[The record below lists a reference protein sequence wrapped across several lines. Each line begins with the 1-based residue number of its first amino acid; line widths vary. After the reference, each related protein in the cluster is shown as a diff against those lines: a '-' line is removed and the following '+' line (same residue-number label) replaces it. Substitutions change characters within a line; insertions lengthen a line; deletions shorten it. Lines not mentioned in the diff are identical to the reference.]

1 MAVPKEAISDGS
13 CPMESVDPNE
23 TDVSGDEGIK
33 TPNAFE
39 RKVDQNEAGEC
50 TSSKKRK
57 KRASS
62 DEVDLGDAFIQ
73 VRALKWRQ
81 EWMRSQIELLSL
93 QRDLLVNALNKAR
106 AEKCQCTLHLP
117 TKRGHQSTSS
127 GPSNGITSQGHA
139 TEKTNHCEECDIRNN
154 GGEFAET
161 SWGCVR
167 AVDWKQTLGG
177 RRRKLVQVPPL
188 PFDMII
194 PDLLLKAAMPVSV
207 LQREAQEQEARR
219 RHRSVVGLTLSKGK
233 LQERDSSGRFT
244 GHAKD
249 LSQNTNV
256 GRKLVTSTGQKV
268 VIKLSGK
275 STSPKSP
282 APSNGKNGK
291 TASASRSDGDPHTP
305 CSTKKNKSI
314 AALTGQRSAASSP
327 RLGPSSMPN
336 TPRESST
343 TRDWGIDDYVYGGPR
358 VQTKIEI
365 VKAKEIEI
373 PNWRVISQRKEVV
386 YQRSR
391 SMSVGSKYAK
401 PRMQTSPSNGA
412 SNDGGHNES
421 SEEITDDEV
430 YSRRHRPYEEQEIKF
445 RYCNGFSCH
454 CSLLSLQI
462 PKATRKAAETQG
474 QSAEGRRKS
483 RPCGRGLSKSLV
495 GLCEAEPQQQLTA
508 PHRYR
513 PSSSSNFDEENTT
526 VSRRKGSGIQSSSG
540 DERSPRTDTSSH
552 SMTKVGRKCQ
562 GKRGSP
568 GHKIPSRDG

>member
-177 RRRKLVQVPPL
+177 RRRKLVQ
-188 PFDMII
+188 
-194 PDLLLKAAMPVSV
+194 AAMPVSV

-219 RHRSVVGLTLSKGK
+219 RHRSVVGLTLSKGSIGFRADNSK

-445 RYCNGFSCH
+445 RYPKQQERQQKH
-454 CSLLSLQI
+454 RDSLQ
-462 PKATRKAAETQG
+462 K
-474 QSAEGRRKS
+474 EGGNLDR
-483 RPCGRGLSKSLV
+483 V
-495 GLCEAEPQQQLTA
+495 EEAYRNLW
-508 PHRYR
+508 YR

-568 GHKIPSRDG
+568 GHKIPSRDGDWKDSPSGEGVGVA